1 MFEQS
6 KIMPKIKN
14 PVQNPNSQISPYRR
28 TMDKNGINKT
38 TLLIFDLTTFGQSF
52 AAAGDKDKQR
62 EDSDLRKE
70 GKRK

>member
-14 PVQNPNSQISPYRR
+14 PIQNPNSQISPNRR

-38 TLLIFDLTTFGQSF
+38 TLLIFDLMLVRRSF
-52 AAAGDKDKQR
+52 TIAGNR
-62 EDSDLRKE
+62 RAC
-70 GKRK
+70 RNR